1 MSASVK
7 TDSAGGLTGKGG
19 CGPGG
24 HRNLALRHLV
34 QRGAAGTVPGTMGF
48 SVPRCPVSLAPV
60 PGFPSGTAAGPGQVD
75 GPAWARERVAA
86 ALERIAPLAA
96 ARTAGVAPRLQRVLD
111 AFAAERLGTQHFASV
126 SGYGHG
132 DMGREVL
139 DRVFA
144 RVLQAE
150 AAAVRLQF
158 VSGTHAITAALF
170 GVLRPGDRLLAVT
183 GRPYDTLEEV
193 IGLRGSGQGSLAEFG
208 IRYDELPLTAAGAV
222 DEAGLEEALALPT
235 RMVLIQRSCGYS
247 WRPSLAVAE
256 IGRLAERVKRR
267 QPDCVVFVDNCYGEL
282 VQDQEPTA
290 VGADLIAGSLIKNL
304 GGTIAPTGGY
314 VAGRAE
320 LVEQACCRLTAPGIG
335 SEGGTGFDL
344 HRLLFQG
351 LFLAPQMVSEA
362 LIGADLVAEVFAG
375 LGYPVHP
382 APGGPRSDVIQAV
395 RFGDPELLKSVCRA
409 FQSASPVGAY
419 LDPVPAPMPGYAS
432 ELVMAGGTFID
443 GSTSEFS
450 ADAPLREPYVLYAQG
465 GSHHAHVGLA
475 LERALTALAARA
487 ASGT

>member
-1 MSASVK
+1 LLFAMSA
-7 TDSAGGLTGKGG
+7 
-19 CGPGG
+19 P
-24 HRNLALRHLV
+24 H
-34 QRGAAGTVPGTMGF
+34 Q
-48 SVPRCPVSLAPV
+48 
-60 PGFPSGTAAGPGQVD
+60 
-75 GPAWARERVAA
+75 AWVADQLAA
-86 ALERIAPLAA
+86 ALERMAPVAQ
-96 ARTAGVAPRLQRVLD
+96 RRRAGVKPRLERVLG
-111 AFAAERLGTQHFASV
+111 AFRAERLGVHHFASV

-132 DMGREVL
+132 DLGREVL

-158 VSGTHAITAALF
+158 VSGTHAIAAALY
-170 GVLRPGDRLLAVT
+170 GVLRPGDRLLALT

-193 IGLRGSGQGSLAEFG
+193 IGIRGEGQGSLGEFG
-208 IRYDELPLTAAGAV
+208 IAYDELDLLPDGTV
-222 DEAGLEEALALPT
+222 NEAGIAEALAPPT

-247 WRPSLAVAE
+247 WRPSLTVE
-256 IGRLAERVKRR
+256 QIGRLVERVKAI
-267 QPDCVVFVDNCYGEL
+267 QSGCLVFVDNCYGEL
-282 VQDQEPTA
+282 VELQEPTA
-290 VGADLIAGSLIKNL
+290 VGADLMAGSLIKNL

-351 LFLAPQMVSEA
+351 LFLAPQMVTEA
-362 LIGADLVAEVFAG
+362 LLCAELTAAVFEG
-375 LGYPVHP
+375 LGYAVKPLV
-382 APGGPRSDVIQAV
+382 GGVRSDVIQAV
-395 RFGDPELLKSVCRA
+395 RFGSPEPLKAVCRA
-409 FQSASPVGAY
+409 FQGCSPVGSY

-450 ADAPLREPYVLYAQG
+450 ADGPLREPYVLYAQG
-465 GSHHAHVGLA
+465 GTTAAHAELA
-475 LERALTALAARA
+475 LERALVALAEGGWCGPA
-487 ASGT
+487 AG